1 MQRNIRSQ
9 FYLFCFN
16 YMSKERKWYKSMW
29 IISNFLLLLNKMVS
43 VLIGKCYQQCFC
55 WVSFEGDSESHLST
69 CALHLKCSYSDY
81 AFFLSSL
88 ICRQRLHRVLP
99 PVLFKGEKQFF
110 KDSAFL
116 QLSPAPSA
124 QGALCSPQFSSP
136 AVFIACLRRG
146 RLPAVRGSLCLK
158 PLQFGFFVVWFS
170 FPFTHMYH

>member
-1 MQRNIRSQ
+1 
-9 FYLFCFN
+9 
-16 YMSKERKWYKSMW
+16 MSKKRKLYKSMW
-29 IISNFLLLLNKMVS
+29 SISNFLLLLNKMGS

-88 ICRQRLHRVLP
+88 ICRQRLHTVLP

-136 AVFIACLRRG
+136 AVFIACLRFT
-146 RLPAVRGSLCLK
+146 LLKTSPVRFLCCLIF
-158 PLQFGFFVVWFS
+158 LSFYSHVLLVWFCGS
-170 FPFTHMYH
+170 GKSIRSDNTLLPY